1 MKTQRHNINSTF
13 HSPITP
19 IFQVLLTITL
29 FLTTS
34 TCLYSQLDFS
44 GQATALLSMSSFS
57 TANTVRY
64 IPEFDYINQS
74 FNLNLAPNIT
84 YTNAARAPDIL
95 QPYRVWIRYTTTYW
109 EWKLGLQK
117 INFGPG
123 KLLRSLQWFDQLDP
137 RDPTNQTTGVWGLKS
152 RYTSATNR
160 SVWFWALM
168 GNDKLKG
175 WEFYKSN
182 PDIPEFG
189 GRLEQPLGA
198 GELGLTS
205 HWRVLNNAANDTI
218 PTEFRVAVDG
228 YIDLCVGLWFESSS
242 SFLLNSTLQPKTM
255 ILTTLG
261 ADYTVNVGNGLYLTG
276 EQMSIKTQSNDIST
290 TNNLYAL
297 MSSYPIS
304 WLDNISVF
312 ITHSPKNDFTMV
324 YLSWQRTLDRWIIL
338 ISGYKTTEFSSN
350 SSFLGSLTLPG
361 FSGIQLMLTFNH

>member
-1 MKTQRHNINSTF
+1 
-13 HSPITP
+13 
-19 IFQVLLTITL
+19 
-29 FLTTS
+29 
-34 TCLYSQLDFS
+34 
-44 GQATALLSMSSFS
+44 MSSFS